1 MQEQSMTDRN
11 VRIVAANPPIG
22 ESEGLRSFAQFEH
35 YPNIVLLGDP
45 GAGKSHLF
53 RTFAEIDAAPLVTAR
68 SFLNKPVQ
76 SGLATLYIDALDE
89 KRSGRGDHST
99 IDAVVAKLFEATPGK
114 VRLSCRAQD
123 WLGDTDLTALRDYF
137 DGRGGVVVL
146 ALEQLTTEEREPIIA
161 EQGFENVRGFV
172 AEATN
177 RNLDYLLTNPQNL
190 LMLCKVVRE
199 KGWPETRTDLYSSMT
214 QLLLAEHNQNKVH
227 AGEGIYTS
235 DELLDAAGAVCA
247 ARLISDVEALSRAE
261 SSDDPDIPS
270 YRTLRCEN
278 IERIGASLGRRLFVS
293 APGADA
299 VDYVHRTVAEYL
311 AASWLAK
318 RIGGGLPFGR
328 VRALIGIDGH
338 PASEL
343 RGLHAWL
350 AVLLP
355 ECASI
360 LIHSDPYGVLTYGD
374 PVSLTATSRK
384 HLLQSLGR
392 LSEVDPWFRS
402 GTWSLPALGALSTP
416 DMVDDIR
423 NILQSPSANF
433 ALRSTAL
440 QALVF
445 GTPLPSLQ
453 PELESILVNEQA
465 TYSERSDALD
475 ALERYGASAEAAAL
489 QAFKS
494 LSNTANSLRLRSE
507 ILAALY
513 RKHFKP
519 SDVCAYLSEVL
530 ASDHE
535 VPVGTLWR
543 LEPDLQLEDVLAIL
557 DGMPQAE
564 KKARNKAERRNAS
577 EISYLFDRLLVRALN
592 DGGSRVDGLR
602 LWAWLATRR
611 RFHNGYSSSVND
623 SAKEAL
629 GRRKELL
636 IQTVPPAVKQLV
648 VDQTRWRFIHRLRE
662 ATMHQIDEQDLLEAL
677 LQTTLGSQIDP
688 EKQQFL
694 FELTLI
700 LSFEPTERARAVYE
714 ALSDLAGTRPELQEI
729 LDRNLS
735 CPVEEWREEDAQRRA
750 RFAAKTEA
758 TRQKNISDFAESKH
772 AIERGVHK
780 GWVGWLAE
788 LCLARASNDD
798 KTLTPRER
806 IAKELGEE
814 NASTAMAGLLAV
826 PRGNDIP
833 SLTEAVAVLAD
844 GRYYKWWY
852 AIIAGLDE
860 ASRQGIDTRDVPVA
874 TLQTA
879 LVIVTEL
886 LLFSDEA
893 DKERTWKNQFFD
905 EQPEHAKDA
914 LLALAKSELAKG
926 KEPVSGLHEL
936 LKDERLAPLR
946 PRVVIELLRSY
957 PNAPFHV
964 LEDMLQSAIGLN
976 EARDK
981 LRAIAEDVMAGK
993 LAVGEDQKQLWLA
1006 TVYFLDPTHYEARI
1020 SSTPD
1025 ASIVWRL
1032 RDLSGSD
1039 RRRRV
1044 NVGLALDERTLGF
1057 LASYSA
1063 RHFPD
1068 CEHPRNGWS
1077 GSQNPWDGA
1086 EFVKTQINQISALT
1100 TPSATTILET
1110 FLAQPEFA
1118 TYSDFVKHALANQR
1132 ARRREAE
1139 YRQPNWPQTV
1149 DALSNGA
1156 PASAADLHALLVA
1169 HVRDVNARIAGNNA
1183 DLFKYFWNEDS
1194 HRRPENPKVEE
1205 SCRDVLVDLLRPNL
1219 MPLGVTLEPEGHMA
1233 ADKRA
1238 DMVALCKGNLKAV
1251 AELKRDTHA
1260 DLWTALSTQLDRLY
1274 TRDKD
1279 TSGFGLYVVFWFGSK
1294 RKGSVPVGPDGHR
1307 PTTALELETVL
1318 QSTIPDE
1325 AKERLQV
1332 IALDVSDLNER

>member
-360 LIHSDPYGVLTYGD
+360 LIHSDPYGVLTYSD